1 MDIYKLLDKELF
13 LKTDKSEDFFTG
25 FNDYKKSNSKIKG
38 FYKYDDN
45 NRSERLS
52 YNGNFRSLTNTAE
65 KTLTTNEKLP
75 HVIVPSNDKENDSGI
90 NFFNLFSKKIVKNV
104 NESENSKLDS
114 SINKENIFK
123 KKGEKDIKIVTF
135 CDTNPS
141 NLKLKISS
149 SMKFKKTTG
158 HQNQFRKT
166 FNSIPSKRFNTEMN
180 YNNTRNNSK
189 LTEMIIKKSEIKTL
203 FSFLKSELFEI

>member
-104 NESENSKLDS
+104 NESENSKCLL
-114 SINKENIFK
+114 K
-123 KKGEKDIKIVTF
+123 KSKPSFHKIKILLERLSRKSI
-135 CDTNPS
+135 TNHI
-141 NLKLKISS
+141 N
-149 SMKFKKTTG
+149 
-158 HQNQFRKT
+158 
-166 FNSIPSKRFNTEMN
+166 
-180 YNNTRNNSK
+180 
-189 LTEMIIKKSEIKTL
+189 
-203 FSFLKSELFEI
+203 